1 MIDADGH
8 LGRWFDSHA
17 VDRVIVRS
25 DSYPYAADPRA
36 IPVADVIAQ
45 LAGALSLLSEQ
56 QGT

>member
-17 VDRVIVRS
+17 VDRVIVRP
-25 DSYPYAADPRA
+25 DSYPYA
-36 IPVADVIAQ
+36 ADVIAQ